1 MIFRI
6 TLSAAM
12 MVFHSIAFAGGLDR
26 SGQPLDALFHKGGYA
41 EFSFGS
47 VDPSVSGSVVGQ
59 ESGDMADSYT
69 QIGAAYKS
77 DLTDKWSL
85 ALIYDQPY
93 GGNVKY
99 PTGTTY
105 PFTGSTAVLKS
116 NGLTVI
122 PRFRISERF
131 SVYGGVR
138 GQTINANIGIPA
150 VSNYSG
156 AARQDEG
163 FGYVLGAAVEN
174 PEIGLLI
181 HLTYGSAIEHENQ
194 TTETSAALGAT
205 PDSITI
211 LETPQSVNFNFRT
224 GVAADTLVFGGIRW
238 VNWSDFAITPRDYKL
253 ITKNSILSYENDVN
267 TFSLGVARRL
277 DPSLVMSFSI
287 GYEASEGGLASN
299 LGPTDGRTGLTL
311 GLRYETGN
319 TVISGGLNY
328 TMAGDA
334 KTNAVIGTSDFEDND
349 AIGVGIKVG
358 VRF

>member
-12 MVFHSIAFAGGLDR
+12 VVFHSIAFAGGLDR
-26 SGQPLDALFHKGGYA
+26 SGQPLDALFHEGGYA
-41 EFSFGS
+41 EFSLGS
-47 VDPSVSGSVVGQ
+47 VDPSISGSVVGQ

-69 QIGAAYKS
+69 QVGAAYKS
-77 DLTDKWSL
+77 DLTNKWSL

-156 AARQDEG
+156 TARQDEG
-163 FGYVLGAAVEN
+163 FGYVLGASVEN

-181 HLTYGSAIEHENQ
+181 HLTYGSAIEHEHQ
-194 TTETSAALGAT
+194 TTETSAA
-205 PDSITI
+205 
-211 LETPQSVNFNFRT
+211 
-224 GVAADTLVFGGIRW
+224 
-238 VNWSDFAITPRDYKL
+238 
-253 ITKNSILSYENDVN
+253 
-267 TFSLGVARRL
+267 
-277 DPSLVMSFSI
+277 
-287 GYEASEGGLASN
+287 
-299 LGPTDGRTGLTL
+299 
-311 GLRYETGN
+311 
-319 TVISGGLNY
+319 
-328 TMAGDA
+328 
-334 KTNAVIGTSDFEDND
+334 
-349 AIGVGIKVG
+349 
-358 VRF
+358 